1 MNIDEIEGEDVT
13 DGATAQGKG
22 HVTPDELLMSKV
34 TNNSMF
40 MSTTAA
46 DPFSR
51 VSESIRLVR
60 QDIME
65 SQNSEDRR
73 NQFQVLKKTI
83 LSSLSEIIPQ
93 EEEEQKTVA
102 SIRRQ
107 QLLWKS

>member
-73 NQFQVLKKTI
+73 IQFQVLEKKLACNENWGKFGIKTFSRW
-83 LSSLSEIIPQ
+83 LHYPWVLL
-93 EEEEQKTVA
+93 EQ
-102 SIRRQ
+102 
-107 QLLWKS
+107 